1 MKLKNNLYK
10 IISTDKETRQF
21 LISLLPD
28 SEIYRAHF
36 PEEPVTPGV
45 CVIQMATE
53 IIEDELGESL
63 RLKAIANAKFL
74 AVISP
79 MEVQE
84 VIYRIKKQEREG
96 DIVKSQ
102 IVVSDKEG
110 KIFSKLSLE
119 HILG

>member
-28 SEIYRAHF
+28 SEIYRVHF

-53 IIEDELGESL
+53 IVEDELGESL

-79 MEVQE
+79 PEVQE
-84 VIYRIKKQEREG
+84 VIYRIKKQERDG

>member
-53 IIEDELGESL
+53 LIEDELGESL

-79 MEVQE
+79 LEVRD
-84 VIYRIKKQEREG
+84 VIYRIKKQERDG
-96 DIVKSQ
+96 NIVKSQ